1 MSVSEVVSSDPG
13 VNAPGSELTA
23 SKRKGLRRVLR
34 RMESAFAVTPFVV
47 FAFAGLGVPAL
58 AVIYQA
64 FHGNTG
70 GWTLSNMRL
79 ILSGSSNPTTRGIF
93 LLGFEN
99 SIKLGLLSSVIPG
112 VVGVFVAY
120 AIQTSKSNLLRRLT
134 STGSGVLANFGGI
147 NLTFLFIAT
156 LGTTGVLTAWLHAL
170 GISLTS
176 VGFNLYTFSGVVV
189 VYMYFQLPLMVLVI
203 TPALGGLRQSWREAA
218 ENMGASSFRY
228 WIHVGIP
235 VLMPSI
241 LGGML
246 LLFGSAFAAYATAE
260 TLTLGLIA
268 LSPIQIGNFLNG
280 NVIAGETH
288 VGYAIAFG
296 MLVILAFVMLMY
308 SLVRKRASKWL
319 R

>member
-1 MSVSEVVSSDPG
+1 
-13 VNAPGSELTA
+13 
-23 SKRKGLRRVLR
+23 
-34 RMESAFAVTPFVV
+34 MESTFVVTPFIIYS
-47 FAFAGLGVPAL
+47 FLGLGVPAL
-58 AVIYQA
+58 AVLYQA
-64 FHGNTG
+64 FRGETG
-70 GWTLSNMRL
+70 GWTFSNMRL
-79 ILSGSSNPTTRGIF
+79 VTHGIF
-93 LLGFEN
+93 LIGFEN
-99 SIKLGLLSSVIPG
+99 SIKLGLLSSLIPG
-112 VVGVFVAY
+112 VIGVFVAY
-120 AIQTSKSNLLRRLT
+120 AIQTSKSTVLKRMT
-134 STGSGVLANFGGI
+134 STASGVLANFGGV
-147 NLTFLFIAT
+147 NLTFMFIAT
-156 LGTTGVLTAWLHAL
+156 LGSTGILTAWLHAL

-176 VGFNLYTFSGVVV
+176 IGFNLYTFSGVVV

-203 TPALGGLRQSWREAA
+203 TPALGGLRQNWREAA
-218 ENMGASSFRY
+218 ENMGASSWRY

-260 TLTLGLIA
+260 SLTLGLVA
-268 LSPIQIGNFLNG
+268 LAPIQIGNFLNG

-296 MLVILAFVMLMY
+296 MLIILAFVMLLY

>member
-1 MSVSEVVSSDPG
+1 MSVDEAVVPDSGAYARESG
-13 VNAPGSELTA
+13 TTA
-23 SKRKGLRRVLR
+23 SKQKKLRRSLR
-34 RMESAFAVTPFVV
+34 RLESTFAVTPFVIY
-47 FAFAGLGVPAL
+47 AFLGLGVPAL
-58 AVIYQA
+58 VVIFQA
-64 FHGNTG
+64 FHGNAG

-79 ILSGSSNPTTRGIF
+79 LLSGKSNKTTGGVY
-93 LLGFEN
+93 LVGFEN
-99 SIKLGLLSSVIPG
+99 SFKLGLLSALIPG
-112 VVGVFVAY
+112 IMGVFVAY
-120 AIQTSKSNLLRRLT
+120 AIQTSKNTFFRRLT
-134 STGSGVLANFGGI
+134 STASGVLANFGGI
-147 NLTFLFIAT
+147 NLTFMFIAT
-156 LGTTGVLTAWLHAL
+156 LGSTGVLTAWLHDIGVNLA
-170 GISLTS
+170 S

-218 ENMGASSFRY
+218 ENMGASSWRY

-268 LSPIQIGNFLNG
+268 LAPIQIGNFLNG
-280 NVIAGETH
+280 NVIAGQTH
-288 VGYAIAFG
+288 MGYAIAFG
-296 MLVILAFVMLMY
+296 MLVILAVIMTLY
-308 SLVRKRASKWL
+308 TLVRRRASKWL